1 MSKLISGHQ
10 TETQVMKSMLLKVTW
25 AWARRGGQHCGLCG
39 ASVCNIFIFIHF
51 HFLFILIQR
60 LDPDGFFQAMQLSVF
75 TPTDIVMRKVREQMG
90 QIRDNADER
99 TRWTN
104 FRDMMKTHRFLYHW
118 YESVD
123 IL

>member
-1 MSKLISGHQ
+1 MD
-10 TETQVMKSMLLKVTW
+10 
-25 AWARRGGQHCGLCG
+25 
-39 ASVCNIFIFIHF
+39 SVEQAYVIILYLYIVV
-51 HFLFILIQR
+51 FLFILIQR
-60 LDPDGFFQAMQLSVF
+60 LDPNGFFQAMQFSVF
-75 TPTDIVMRKVREQMG
+75 TPTDVVLRKVREQMG
-90 QIRDNADER
+90 QIQDNANER